1 MTNKY
6 GTILILQMA
15 MLLLDLVFNT
25 AATVFNNDDTLQLMI
40 FILQDATIIMCI
52 IVMVIA
58 FSSTFVFQAGLISL
72 LLMKFSPAIIL
83 SLLYLLLSIL
93 LHCFTLRQR
102 WYYSEENRWTYPL
115 MAMFITQR
123 LSKYNAHIF

>member
-1 MTNKY
+1 
-6 GTILILQMA
+6 
-15 MLLLDLVFNT
+15 
-25 AATVFNNDDTLQLMI
+25 
-40 FILQDATIIMCI
+40 MCI

-123 LSKYNAHIF
+123 LSSALYYFIYKRTALLLSNPKYQHDSDWIREKIRQKS